1 MAGRPNVTNLQRLYE
16 CYVCL
21 CLRISI
27 KQMTPLV
34 AKKKKYL
41 DDIHEYVH
49 ACVHTC
55 AHMCVYMCVC
65 GNDPFLDLGPDNGL
79 LEGKALPSGVGQEAD

>member
-1 MAGRPNVTNLQRLYE
+1 MN
-16 CYVCL
+16 
-21 CLRISI
+21 
-27 KQMTPLV
+27 
-34 AKKKKYL
+34 
-41 DDIHEYVH
+41 IHEYVH

>member
-1 MAGRPNVTNLQRLYE
+1 MAGHPNVTNLQRLYE

-34 AKKKKYL
+34 AKKKYL
-41 DDIHEYVH
+41 DDIHE
-49 ACVHTC
+49 CTCGHTC
-55 AHMCVYMCVC
+55 AHMRVYVCVC
-65 GNDPFLDLGPDNGL
+65 GDDPFLDLGPDNGL
-79 LEGKALPSGVGQEAD
+79 LEDKALPSGVGQEAD